1 MNVAPSSGGKHILV
15 MKFYGQTNYTASA
28 SCPLSSSKTEQGVTP
43 SDQTASKSPSTL
55 NDKIKGQNAE
65 ARERK
70 AEIWHWSREMG
81 INEGIP
87 QVLYLKKRKKAL
99 KIAVYP

>member
-1 MNVAPSSGGKHILV
+1 MLFLMNVAPSSGGKHILV

-28 SCPLSSSKTEQGVTP
+28 SCPLSSSKKEQGDTP
-43 SDQTASKSPSTL
+43 SDQTASKSPS
-55 NDKIKGQNAE
+55 KIKGQNAE

-87 QVLYLKKRKKAL
+87 QGLYFFKKKEKWHLK
-99 KIAVYP
+99 